1 MKFLPPGR
9 KVKIALKSL
18 TEISNHS
25 PGDSASIADLFL
37 SASKELA
44 ASDARLYRSVGN
56 HLKRTRDL
64 LESDMDSHD
73 TSSLIHSAGNF
84 AKVMPSFERQTRR
97 SLQELCKINGISGYS
112 RMTKK
117 MMTERLIQM
126 GVKAPPVPLEALTKT
141 ELINA
146 INDMERHYRNG

>member
-1 MKFLPPGR
+1 M
-9 KVKIALKSL
+9 SL
-18 TEISNHS
+18 TLGRFFKVTGFSNKSVAANKARALFFAPEILTLPLTLQGPLIKNL
-25 PGDSASIADLFL
+25 SISYL
-37 SASKELA
+37 
-44 ASDARLYRSVGN
+44 
-56 HLKRTRDL
+56 
-64 LESDMDSHD
+64 
-73 TSSLIHSAGNF
+73 NF

-117 MMTERLIQM
+117 MMTERLIQK

-146 INDMERHYRNG
+146 IKDMERHYRNG